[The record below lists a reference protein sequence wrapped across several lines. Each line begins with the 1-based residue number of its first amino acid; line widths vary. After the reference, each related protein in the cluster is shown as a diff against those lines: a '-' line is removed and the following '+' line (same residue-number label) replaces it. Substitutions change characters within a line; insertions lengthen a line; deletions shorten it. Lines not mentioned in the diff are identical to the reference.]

1 MNLSAEEFRTLM
13 SNKQAAKDRF
23 EGKQKKSKYNNVRVE
38 VDGEKFDSKK
48 EADRYGILLL
58 LEKKGEITNLKK
70 QVTYRLEVNGHLICK
85 YIADFVYEQNGVTV
99 TEDVK
104 SIMTRKLP
112 VYKIKKKLMKA
123 IYNIEIKE
131 S

>member
-1 MNLSAEEFRTLM
+1 MNLSAEQFRTLM

-23 EGKQKKSKYNNVRVE
+23 EGKQKKSKYNNVRVG

-48 EADRYGILLL
+48 EADRYGVLLL

-70 QVTYRLEVNGHLICK
+70 QVTYRLEVNGYLICK
-85 YIADFVYEQNGVTV
+85 YIADFTYNIGETLVV
-99 TEDVK
+99 EDTK
-104 SIMTRKLP
+104 SIVTRKLR
-112 VYKIKKKLMKA
+112 VYLIKKALMKA